1 MFPLQACFYE
11 TCWVCIYHA
20 TNTFPGFVEQN
31 IGVTGSRMYCWD
43 LSWLH
48 LPVADRVAYLTD
60 CMWRAL
66 THVCLCALTHSLV
79 VPTDGCASVLKS
91 EEEAGGRRE
100 VGAIRSV
107 LPLNPNLLAPHGM
120 SQWSMGEC
128 FASKARHGVL
138 LKGALLRQSFTCLF
152 LPSYGQRLDA
162 QADHPDVGV
171 LTNVLLNGIA
181 SPLRCL

>member
-31 IGVTGSRMYCWD
+31 IGVTGSRMYYWD

-66 THVCLCALTHSLV
+66 THMCLCVLTHSLV
-79 VPTDGCASVLKS
+79 VPIDGCASVLKS
-91 EEEAGGRRE
+91 EEEAGGR
-100 VGAIRSV
+100 SV
-107 LPLNPNLLAPHGM
+107 LPLNPNLLAPHGT
-120 SQWSMGEC
+120 SQSSMGEC

-138 LKGALLRQSFTCLF
+138 LKGALLRQSFACLF

-162 QADHPDVGV
+162 QADHPDVGI